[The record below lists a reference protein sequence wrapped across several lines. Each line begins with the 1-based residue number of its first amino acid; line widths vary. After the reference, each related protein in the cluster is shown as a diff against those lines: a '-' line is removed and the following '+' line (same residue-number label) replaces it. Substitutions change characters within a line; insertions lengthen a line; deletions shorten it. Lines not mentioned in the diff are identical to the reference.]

1 MTTNTPHVLALDQV
15 TLSYGNTRV
24 LTDFS
29 LTVRQGET
37 VGICGPS
44 GVGKSTLAKVAYMH
58 LAPQSGRVTIDDV
71 PIIGVGQKVPIATRR
86 RVAMVFQDPRASVD
100 PRWLLGEVIAEP
112 LRLNGKRISRTERLA
127 QAQTIAQA
135 VGLEP
140 AMLSR
145 QSHEV
150 SGGQLQRVCIARALI
165 QEPDWLICDEATSA
179 LDAATTAS
187 LVRLIQHHQRERG
200 FGVLAISHDR
210 PLLDVWADRVIEITP
225 DHAHRAAA

>member
-1 MTTNTPHVLALDQV
+1 MTTHNHGVLALDQIALAYGHTKV
-15 TLSYGNTRV
+15 LDGFSMTLA
-24 LTDFS
+24 
-29 LTVRQGET
+29 QGET

-44 GVGKSTLAKVAYMH
+44 GVGKSTLAKVAYLH
-58 LAPQSGRVTIDDV
+58 LAPQRGQVLMDGT
-71 PIIGVGQKVPIATRR
+71 PIKGVGQKVPIQTRR

-100 PRWLLGEVIAEP
+100 PRWILRDVIAEP
-112 LRLNGKRISRTERLA
+112 LRLGTTRYSASERKA
-127 QAQTIAQA
+127 KAETMAKQ

-187 LVRLIQHHQRERG
+187 LVRLIQAQQTERG

-210 PLLDVWADRVIEITP
+210 PLLDIWADRVIEVTP
-225 DHAHRAAA
+225 LATTS

>member
-1 MTTNTPHVLALDQV
+1 MHEPTQASVLSLEHIDVAYGKTKV
-15 TLSYGNTRV
+15 LS
-24 LTDFS
+24 DFS
-29 LTVRQGET
+29 FSLKQGET

-58 LAPQSGRVTIDDV
+58 LAPQAGQVVIDGVPVKGVGRQV
-71 PIIGVGQKVPIATRR
+71 PIETRR

-100 PRWLLGEVIAEP
+100 PRWILREVIAEP
-112 LRLNGKRISRTERLA
+112 LRFTKDKPSAKARRE
-127 QAQTIAQA
+127 QAEAMAIK

-140 AMLSR
+140 SMLSR

-187 LVRLIQHHQRERG
+187 LVRLIQDQQAESG

-210 PLLDVWADRVIEITP
+210 PLLDVWTDRVIEIEGSLERT
-225 DHAHRAAA
+225 

>member
-1 MTTNTPHVLALDQV
+1 MTAHNQGVLALDQIHLAYGDTKV
-15 TLSYGNTRV
+15 LEGFSMTLA
-24 LTDFS
+24 
-29 LTVRQGET
+29 QGET

-44 GVGKSTLAKVAYMH
+44 GVGKSTLAKVAY
-58 LAPQSGRVTIDDV
+58 LQLKPQSGQVLMDGT
-71 PIIGVGQKVPIATRR
+71 PIKGVGQKVPIPTRR

-100 PRWLLGEVIAEP
+100 PRWILRDVIAEP
-112 LRLNGKRISRTERLA
+112 LRLGTTKYSASERNTKA
-127 QAQTIAQA
+127 EAIASQ
-135 VGLEP
+135 VGLES

-187 LVRLIQHHQRERG
+187 LVRLIQAQQAERG

-210 PLLDVWADRVIEITP
+210 PLLDIWADRVIEISP
-225 DHAHRAAA
+225 LVAPA

>member
-1 MTTNTPHVLALDQV
+1 MTAHEQGVLALDQI
-15 TLSYGNTRV
+15 TLAYGSTKV
-24 LTDFS
+24 LDGFS
-29 LTVRQGET
+29 MTLAQGET

-44 GVGKSTLAKVAYMH
+44 GVGKSTLAKVAYLH
-58 LAPQSGRVTIDDV
+58 LAPQGGQVRMDGT
-71 PIIGVGQKVPIATRR
+71 PIKGVGQKVPIQTRR

-100 PRWLLGEVIAEP
+100 PRWILRDVIAEP
-112 LRLNGKRISRTERLA
+112 LRLGTTTHSASERNA
-127 QAQTIAQA
+127 KAEAMAKQ

-187 LVRLIQHHQRERG
+187 LVRLIQAQQAERG

-210 PLLDVWADRVIEITP
+210 PLLDIWADRVIEVTP
-225 DHAHRAAA
+225 LATVG